1 MNATGLHRAPRGGA
15 LPARGG
21 SKPSGSTEGTA
32 GTRSRS
38 RSGSAR
44 EEPGLR
50 GSGAERAPAGQDSD
64 EEAPPDRPPSWKEL
78 RAVYPQRSGEP
89 RMAWKARLCAAGL
102 HCAPPADAPTA
113 AWGGMAKAAGK
124 GKAQAGGKGRPL
136 SQQWAPAMRRRL
148 GAQQR

>member
-1 MNATGLHRAPRGGA
+1 MNATGLHRAP
-15 LPARGG
+15 
-21 SKPSGSTEGTA
+21 
-32 GTRSRS
+32 
-38 RSGSAR
+38 
-44 EEPGLR
+44 
-50 GSGAERAPAGQDSD
+50 AGQGSD

-113 AWGGMAKAAGK
+113 TRGGMAKAAGK